1 MDYRKL
7 VSDFL
12 QRQADLSTE
21 EANTEDGEQLLNAV
35 RDLDVDSRAAQGAK
49 TEDVSSSGVRMDSL
63 DPDEDAQAEMELP
76 SPTGML
82 APDMDV
88 LSQTQPESG
97 DAVPESAI
105 IEEIEA
111 ASPTLPVAEPPLS
124 IAQPE
129 LNTPDDGV
137 EASPSFSES
146 SRTEDAEVISRIA
159 ESGEEPT
166 ASTPFTS
173 TTNEATAELTQSDS
187 TPDPELNLSGI
198 SDILEASPSERY
210 ADETEHAVP
219 DRPLREDG
227 YLPVQPELEST
238 GSHATESESAHAEL
252 IVSAGMAAD
261 AEPATKSS
269 GVSTEDA
276 AVIDAIAEVGRDA
289 SAASMERYSGEEAQA
304 ESITVRDLRSAEDIV
319 NVFKRGNHETET
331 IVPAELAS
339 DFREMINNV
348 SVKVP
353 VVESIIIGPDADSS
367 MLQLP
372 PMPTIVAPSFEFKS
386 RDFED
391 WGRF

>member
-111 ASPTLPVAEPPLS
+111 ASPMLPVAEPPLS

-166 ASTPFTS
+166 AS
-173 TTNEATAELTQSDS
+173 
-187 TPDPELNLSGI
+187 
-198 SDILEASPSERY
+198 PSERY

-227 YLPVQPELEST
+227 DLPVQPELEST